1 MSTKSIH
8 LNGSEPHTHV
18 KPSPWSTRTRV
29 FLATLGLLAF
39 AYVLWQLFRAEPP
52 LPIPDTPVLPL
63 PAP

>member
-8 LNGSEPHTHV
+8 LDGSEPSTPS

-29 FLATLGLLAF
+29 FLGTLGLLASV
-39 AYVLWQLFRAEPP
+39 YVLWHLVRPEPA
-52 LPIPDTPVLPL
+52 LPTPETPILHL